1 MIPVRAAAA
10 KNIKS
15 AAEKI
20 NRACNRPGSLHE
32 KCRWPGLFYPSKI
45 KIDLNQFLIL
55 GVRVHIK

>member
-20 NRACNRPGSLHE
+20 NKACNRPGSLHE
-32 KCRWPGLFYPSKI
+32 KCRWLGFILSVK
-45 KIDLNQFLIL
+45 NQN
-55 GVRVHIK
+55 